1 MLIHEKLIY
10 PIELGVMGRGLLGLT
25 ALALARLALA
35 LPVAV
40 CPDGPPPSS
49 KDLVRDDAPR
59 NGNDLAKHLLQVVD
73 VFRYS
78 LARGCAVDPRVPQ
91 APEHPFLVA
100 HVQCGPDGF
109 VCAKG
114 GGEGAI

>member
-1 MLIHEKLIY
+1 MHEQLIR
-10 PIELGVMGRGLLGLT
+10 PVELGVMGRGLLGLNT
-25 ALALARLALA
+25 LALAHLALA
-35 LPVAV
+35 LPFAV

-59 NGNDLAKHLLQVVD
+59 NGNDLAKHLLQVAD
-73 VFRYS
+73 VFRDS
-78 LARGCAVDPRVPQ
+78 LARGCAVNPRVPQ
-91 APEHPFLVA
+91 ALEHPFLGA

>member
-1 MLIHEKLIY
+1 
-10 PIELGVMGRGLLGLT
+10 MGRGLLGLT

-73 VFRYS
+73 VFRDS
-78 LARGCAVDPRVPQ
+78 LARGCAVDSRVPQ

>member
-1 MLIHEKLIY
+1 
-10 PIELGVMGRGLLGLT
+10 MGRGLLGLNT
-25 ALALARLALA
+25 LAPVHLALA
-35 LPVAV
+35 LPFAV

-59 NGNDLAKHLLQVVD
+59 NGNDLAKHLLQVAD
-73 VFRYS
+73 VFRDS